1 MLSGIWSN
9 FCNNSNHHCIAV
21 TIDYELILETFQTT
35 SEQTMQIFS
44 ILILETFIQTV
55 HNYAIR
61 IYSILEN
68 VSNDQWVSHS
78 FILYSNYRKKTMS
91 NNM

>member
-21 TIDYELILETFQTT
+21 TIEYELILETFQTT
-35 SEQTMQIFS
+35 SEQTMQMFF

-55 HNYAIR
+55 QNLCYDE
-61 IYSILEN
+61 SIQFWN
-68 VSNDQWVSHS
+68 ISNNEWTNHAD
-78 FILYSNYRKKTMS
+78 ILYSNFRNIYTNS
-91 NNM
+91 A

>member
-1 MLSGIWSN
+1 MQIWIWSN

-21 TIDYELILETFQTT
+21 TIEYELILETFQTT

-55 HNYAIR
+55 HNLCYDESIQFWKR
-61 IYSILEN
+61 FKRPVSFSFIYSL
-68 VSNDQWVSHS
+68 
-78 FILYSNYRKKTMS
+78 F
-91 NNM
+91 